1 MRIGC
6 DNIKRKI
13 LLIIGKSDLTFQ
25 GEYSF
30 KTEKLIEGLQ
40 KREDIEL
47 VIVGDYKAENFD
59 YEGLNNAISQLNEE
73 QPLTIIMDT
82 HGSMKNGHFEFIM
95 DSNSSLS
102 SQKLFSLVSLKIP
115 NKSIDLFTPAC
126 HGGGMLSDKDI
137 LPLGSTLVALTDKNE
152 VNHGGD
158 FDKLSEY
165 LGGFNADLSA
175 YNLLQLFLSKC
186 LKNRYH
192 PHIGISGS
200 REYSLDDLLK
210 SYISMPLYFD
220 FSHLEFIG
228 SPKEYKE
235 IFDKIVTGKSEWS
248 IYAAEYGIAL
258 SIILNDLKN
267 KGCLNI
273 NIDDVKKR

>member
-1 MRIGC
+1 M
-6 DNIKRKI
+6 KRKV
-13 LLIIGKSDLTFQ
+13 LLVVGKSDLTFQ
-25 GEYSF
+25 GKYSF
-30 KTEKLIEGLQ
+30 ETEKLIEELQ

-59 YEGLNNAISQLNEE
+59 YEGLNNSIAQLNEE
-73 QPLTIIMDT
+73 QPLTIIMNT
-82 HGSMKNGHFEFIM
+82 HGSVKDGHFEFIM
-95 DSNSSLS
+95 DSKLNLS
-102 SQKLFSLVSLKIP
+102 SQKLFSLISLKIP

-137 LPLGSTLVALTDKNE
+137 LPLGSTLVALTDENE

-165 LGGFNADLSA
+165 IGGFSADLSA

-210 SYISMPLYFD
+210 SYLSTPLDFD
-220 FSHLEFIG
+220 FSHLESIG

-235 IFDKIVTGKSEWS
+235 IFDKIVTSKSEWS

-267 KGCLNI
+267 KGCLSI
-273 NIDDVKKR
+273 AIDDTKKR